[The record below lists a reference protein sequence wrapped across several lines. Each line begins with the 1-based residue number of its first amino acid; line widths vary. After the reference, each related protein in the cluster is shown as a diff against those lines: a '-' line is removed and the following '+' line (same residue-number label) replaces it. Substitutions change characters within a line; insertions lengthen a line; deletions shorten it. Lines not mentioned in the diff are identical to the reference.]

1 MRTLEKVASYDD
13 AFFDS
18 LVEGALRSARA
29 VVPLVLE
36 LSPIA
41 SVVDLGCGLGAW
53 LAAFA
58 ELGVTDSL
66 GIDGDYVDQSKLLID
81 RSKFRAADL
90 CRPIDVGRRF
100 DLALCLEVGEHL
112 PHRSSRSLVESLAAA
127 APLVL
132 FSAAIPGQ
140 RGTSHVNEQ
149 WPDYWKRRFNDLGY
163 QRLDPFRPRIWRD
176 PDVAWWYQQN
186 LYLYASGP
194 ASDQLR
200 RDKAIPT
207 AEDSELELIRED
219 VLANYKTFSNLLRE
233 TIKTGVRSIRNRLH
247 R

>member
-1 MRTLEKVASYDD
+1 MRALEKVASYDD

-18 LVEGALRSARA
+18 QVEGALRSARA
-29 VVPLVLE
+29 VVPHVLE
-36 LSPIA
+36 LAPIT
-41 SVVDLGCGLGAW
+41 SVVDLGCGRAAW

-66 GIDGDYVDQSKLLID
+66 GIDGHYVDQSKLLID
-81 RSKFRAADL
+81 CSRFRAADL

-112 PHRSSRSLVESLAAA
+112 PGRASTILVESLAAA

-140 RGTSHVNEQ
+140 GGTSHINEQ
-149 WPDYWKRRFNDLGY
+149 WPVYWERRFNQLGY
-163 QRLDPFRPRIWRD
+163 QRLDLVRPKIWQNQ
-176 PDVAWWYQQN
+176 DVELWYQQN
-186 LYLYASGP
+186 LYLYATGP
-194 ASDQLR
+194 GLDQL
-200 RDKAIPT
+200 KWNHPMT
-207 AEDSELELIRED
+207 AEDDPSLELIREG
-219 VLANYKTFSNLLRE
+219 VLARYQSFRGLIRE
-233 TIKTGVRSIRNRLH
+233 TVRAGARAIRNRLT

>member
-1 MRTLEKVASYDD
+1 MRTLEKAASYDD

-36 LSPIA
+36 LAPIA
-41 SVVDLGCGLGAW
+41 SVVNLGCGLGAW

-58 ELGVTDSL
+58 ELGVTDAL
-66 GIDGDYVDQSKLLID
+66 GIDGDYVDPSKLLID
-81 RSKFRAADL
+81 RSKFRPADL
-90 CRPIDVGRRF
+90 HRPIDVGRRF

-112 PHRSSRSLVESLAAA
+112 PRRSSRSLVESLVAA

-140 RGTSHVNEQ
+140 RGTSHINEQ
-149 WPDYWKRRFNDLGY
+149 WPDYWKRRFNELGY
-163 QRLDPFRPRIWRD
+163 QRLDVLRPKLWQT

-194 ASDQLR
+194 VSDRLG
-200 RDKAIPT
+200 RDKAIPA
-207 AEDSELELIRED
+207 AEDSGLELIRED
-219 VLANYKTFSNLLRE
+219 VLANYQTFSNLLRE
-233 TIKTGVRSIRNRLH
+233 TIRTGVRSIRNRFH